1 VKQVRDGFLVI
12 EQHIK
17 NKIKNMAVNKVEIWE
32 RQEDGTAILVRVE
45 EHEVPDIDPIQQK
58 EDELLKLYQELEI
71 LKQKSLE

>member
-1 VKQVRDGFLVI
+1 
-12 EQHIK
+12 
-17 NKIKNMAVNKVEIWE
+17 MAVNKVEIWE